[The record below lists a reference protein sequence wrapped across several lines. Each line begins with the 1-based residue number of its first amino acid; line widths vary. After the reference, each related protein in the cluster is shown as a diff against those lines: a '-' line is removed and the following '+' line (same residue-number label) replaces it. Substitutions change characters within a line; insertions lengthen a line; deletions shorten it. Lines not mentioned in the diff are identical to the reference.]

1 MASIANRIEK
11 SIDRF
16 GAEYGKSL
24 LRISIGIVFLW
35 FGVLKFFPGVS
46 PAEGLAGETIEI
58 LSLGFIGAGTA
69 VFILA
74 IWETILG
81 IGFITGWF
89 FRPIV
94 ILLWFHMAG
103 TFTPLILD
111 PSVAFQ
117 HTPFVPTLEGQYII
131 KNLVIISAALVL
143 WNVTQRPERGQ

>member
-1 MASIANRIEK
+1 MANITNRIDQ
-11 SIDRF
+11 SVDRF
-16 GAEYGKSL
+16 SEAYGTML

-35 FGVLKFFPGVS
+35 FGVLKFFPGIS
-46 PAEGLAGETIEI
+46 PAEGLAGDTIETLTFGI
-58 LSLGFIGAGTA
+58 MGARTA
-69 VFILA
+69 VVILA

-143 WNVTQRPERGQ
+143 WNVTQRPERDQ